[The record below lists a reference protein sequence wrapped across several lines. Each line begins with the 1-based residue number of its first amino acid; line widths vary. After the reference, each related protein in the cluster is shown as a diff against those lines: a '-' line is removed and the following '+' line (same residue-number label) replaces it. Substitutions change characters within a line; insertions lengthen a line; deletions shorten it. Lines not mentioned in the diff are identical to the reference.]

1 MLETEEKTRY
11 NSNEEKYPNVRKPS
25 EDPGETWRDM
35 ACRQLLSHTDVLA
48 LILANTVPEFEGM
61 ALADVEKCIGPVD
74 VDATIPVDATGT
86 HRIYGISNVDCSV
99 DCQPIIYDMHFLAYI
114 PEDRVRDGKLIAEMH
129 INIEAQ
135 KNANPGYYLPKRATY
150 YASRLISSQKGID
163 WKNSDYNAIR
173 RVYSVWLCMKPPKE
187 KSGFI
192 NHYGV
197 VERKVYGNVSFPEE
211 QYTDFNYVIVG
222 LDDLD
227 ATNIMVKTLSCYFS
241 DSITPK
247 EKYVYLEEAGITVT
261 ADMMKRTEAMYSL
274 IEDYEERGMAKGMAQ
289 GMVQCIANMMRN
301 FNMPFEQVAKG
312 ANIAPGEIERY
323 RAWVE
328 EYLTENAQESNKED

>member
-11 NSNEEKYPNVRKPS
+11 NSNEEKYPNVRTPS
-25 EDPGETWRDM
+25 KDPGETWRDM

-150 YASRLISSQKGID
+150 YTSRLISSQKGID

-197 VERKVYGNVSFPEE
+197 VERKVYGNISFPEE

-227 ATNIMVKTLSCYFS
+227 ATNIMVKALSCYFS

-261 ADMMKRTEAMYSL
+261 ADMVKRTEAMYSL
-274 IEDYEERGMAKGMAQ
+274 IEDYEERGMAKGENERTYKLLNRVMATK
-289 GMVQCIANMMRN
+289 GMTFDEAAEHLCLTAEEVEAVRPM
-301 FNMPFEQVAKG
+301 FAK
-312 ANIAPGEIERY
+312 
-323 RAWVE
+323 
-328 EYLTENAQESNKED
+328 D